1 MNRRRFILGLALIGS
16 TPAWGQPVIGT
27 GWKRVPAITVVAAD
41 DGDPRL
47 PAVNE
52 AVEFWN
58 QTLTG
63 LGSTFRLGAVAR
75 IKGSMPS
82 SELGTLSNQ
91 VLSRSGR
98 PSFPD
103 LARTWPG
110 DLYVVLSDGDFVSF
124 AARWLSEQKALVGIR
139 TPNTAPLM
147 FPNVARNVI
156 AHEIGHAIGLGHNPD
171 PTKLMC
177 GRPSSCRPMEFRS
190 DTPRFFPLTDEE
202 NAKLLRMYPADWRP
216 V

>member
-16 TPAWGQPVIGT
+16 APASAQSVWGT
-27 GWKRVPAITVVAAD
+27 GWKRVPAITVVTAS

-47 PAVNE
+47 GLVDE

-63 LGSTFRLGAVAR
+63 LGSAFRLGAVTR
-75 IKGSMPS
+75 VKGSMPS
-82 SELGTLSNQ
+82 GELAAMSASILGQSGTPLPEMA
-91 VLSRSGR
+91 RS
-98 PSFPD
+98 
-103 LARTWPG
+103 WPG
-110 DLYVVLSDGDFVSF
+110 DFYVVLSDGAFVSF
-124 AARWLSEQKALVGIR
+124 SSRWLNLQKALVAIR

-156 AHEIGHAIGLGHNPD
+156 AHEIGHAIGIGHNAD

-177 GRPSSCRPMEFRS
+177 GRPSSCRPDAFRS
-190 DTPRFFPLTDEE
+190 NTVRYFPLTDDEKAE
-202 NAKLLRMYPADWRP
+202 LLRMYPADWRP
-216 V
+216 S